1 MATPLSDSAL
11 SPLSPL
17 KTIAVVGLGTM
28 GTGIAEVLAKAGREV
43 IGIDISEARTAQALA
58 TLEAATTRAVARG
71 RLTEEERVRALAR
84 VRTATDLGAAA
95 DADLVIEVAPESY
108 EIKQQIFR
116 ELDGIV
122 RPGTILATGTNA
134 LSVTRL
140 AADSARPERVLGLH
154 FFNPAPAMRLVE
166 VVSSVLTAPQAVAAV
181 TDLAIELGK
190 EPVAVGDRPGFVAD
204 GLLFGYLNQAA
215 AMYEA
220 RYASREDIDAAMR
233 LGCGLPMGPL
243 ALLDLIGV
251 DTART
256 VLEAMYAESRDRLHA
271 PAPILKQLSEA
282 GLTGRKSGRG
292 FYTYEAPCSGTVV
305 PDALTP
311 AAGTSPVAGR
321 EVRSVGVAGSGTM
334 ASGIAEVFA
343 KGGYDVVLAARSEEK
358 AQAAKARI
366 GTSLSRS
373 VDKGRLTAE
382 AAARVLDRITPAGS
396 YDAFAEVDLAVEA
409 IAEDLEVKRQ
419 LFATLDKVCKP
430 GAVLATTTSS
440 LPVVAC
446 ARATS
451 RPQDVIGMHFFNPA
465 PAMKLVE
472 VVRTVL
478 TADDVHAT
486 VREVCTK
493 IRKHAVDCGD
503 RAGFIVNALLF
514 PYLNNAIKMV
524 QEHYASLDDIDAA
537 MKPGRRLPDGPLRA
551 AGRGRAGRLA
561 GHREG
566 AAPRVPRP
574 RSRPGSAAGAPGG
587 RGLPRPQDRPRLP
600 RVCPPLTASATG
612 HGRSRTG
619 AGCSTRVALPRP
631 SGPAVPR
638 PPGAGDTPDLRIGL
652 RACSTFGS
660 CPSPPSPHVH
670 QLRPTRRRVPQAV
683 APPPSG
689 SRCAGNWRQQPWSCS
704 RPRGTRPPPS
714 TRSPPPPASP
724 GAPSS
729 ATSAP
734 RKRRS
739 SRTTTTR

>member
-1 MATPLSDSAL
+1 MATPLSDPSL
-11 SPLSPL
+11 SPLR
-17 KTIAVVGLGTM
+17 TVAVVGLGTM
-28 GTGIAEVLAKAGREV
+28 GTGIAEVLARAGRDV
-43 IGIDISEARTAQALA
+43 VGIDISETQAA
-58 TLEAATTRAVARG
+58 KCVAALEASTARGVERG
-71 RLTEEERVRALAR
+71 RLTEQDRAGILAR
-84 VRTATDLGAAA
+84 VRTSTDLRTAA

-108 EIKQQIFR
+108 EVKQQIFR

-154 FFNPAPAMRLVE
+154 FFNPAPAMKLVE
-166 VVSSVLTAPQAVAAV
+166 VVSSVLTAPAAV
-181 TDLAIELGK
+181 TAVTNLALDLGK

-256 VLEAMYAESRDRLHA
+256 VLEAMYAESHDRLHA

-282 GLTGRKSGRG
+282 GLTGRKAGRG
-292 FYTYEAPCSGTVV
+292 FYTYEAPGSATVV

-311 AAGTSPVAGR
+311 REGGDTVAGR
-321 EVRSVGVAGSGTM
+321 AIRSVGVAGSGTM

-343 KGGYDVVLAARSEEK
+343 KAGYEVVLAARSEEK
-358 AQAAKARI
+358 AQAARARI
-366 GTSLSRS
+366 GKSLARS
-373 VDKGRLTAE
+373 VDKGRMTAE
-382 AAARVLDRITPAGS
+382 AAAATLDRITATGTYDDFAG
-396 YDAFAEVDLAVEA
+396 VDLALEA
-409 IAEDLEVKRQ
+409 VAEDLEVKRQ
-419 LFATLDKVCKP
+419 LFAALDKVCKP
-430 GAVLATTTSS
+430 GAILATTTSS

-486 VREVCTK
+486 VREVCGR

-537 MKPGRRLPDGPLRA
+537 MKLGGGYPMGPFELLDVVGLDVSLAIEKVLHREFRDPGLAPAPLLEHLVA
-551 AGRGRAGRLA
+551 AGCLGRKT
-561 GHREG
+561 
-566 AAPRVPRP
+566 
-574 RSRPGSAAGAPGG
+574 G
-587 RGLPRPQDRPRLP
+587 RGFREY
-600 RVCPPLTASATG
+600 A
-612 HGRSRTG
+612 
-619 AGCSTRVALPRP
+619 
-631 SGPAVPR
+631 
-638 PPGAGDTPDLRIGL
+638 
-652 RACSTFGS
+652 
-660 CPSPPSPHVH
+660 
-670 QLRPTRRRVPQAV
+670 
-683 APPPSG
+683 
-689 SRCAGNWRQQPWSCS
+689 
-704 RPRGTRPPPS
+704 
-714 TRSPPPPASP
+714 
-724 GAPSS
+724 
-729 ATSAP
+729 
-734 RKRRS
+734 KR
-739 SRTTTTR
+739 